1 MSLNVPSS
9 YRNWMEHAMRN
20 RRVDRVLRDSS
31 GRITYLLGAWGA
43 ASAAEAITEVESGE
57 YRYFIQ
63 WGNGEVA
70 EVAVDGHPGDQE
82 LCTNAADA
90 SGNRLDSVPTLGRAG

>member
-1 MSLNVPSS
+1 
-9 YRNWMEHAMRN
+9 MEHAMRN

-43 ASAAEAITEVESGE
+43 ASSAEAITEVESGE

-63 WGNGEVA
+63 WGNGEIA
-70 EVAVDGHPGDQE
+70 EVAVAGYPDAQE
-82 LCTNAADA
+82 LCTDVAGTAE
-90 SGNRLDSVPTLGRAG
+90 NRLDGVPTLGRAG